1 MEGTSDKNP
10 HEESPS
16 HDDKSETDSVSLTV
30 SLPLGEVK
38 EEENSEDISEHI
50 SSNSGSIENDRSFQ
64 EIEVY
69 NYQGTYL
76 NEDLR
81 DEVDLSEK
89 QPDILNESLE
99 SESSIISLLYLE
111 RIEENNVSN
120 LLEDSFQGD
129 ASKSDKDLSTVSK
142 EESFNM
148 FQNLDLD
155 DKSLSNIRH
164 STQPSIEEKNLNASQ
179 VQNLDLDDKSL
190 SNIRHITQLSID
202 EKNLNASHFG
212 LEPVC
217 NEEELSRKLKD
228 YEELVNIQNNTITAL
243 TSELDSFREMS
254 NPNTVS
260 TLSTTEYKQ
269 LQEEW
274 NGKILEYNGVIL
286 IKNDLIQKLTE
297 SLEQSSKEKEELMS
311 KIGDFEN
318 EISELRETIKIAQMK
333 NQTSDSVQ
341 EELNSSIHDKSL
353 VSEDVSN
360 NLEVEYMTLKENL
373 DMHQHGLLKQLNLKF
388 NEVLEEKIS
397 EIKSVHDQEI
407 KTLKE
412 SVSLEKD
419 EYESEISRLRAL
431 LAEFQAGSTQ
441 FMALKD
447 ELDLKHSREME
458 ELRTYFEKKCADVE
472 KNYSEEIY
480 SQHSRKMSSS
490 SCSEAELNSDLPFP
504 HVPGPEGDVQT
515 NLNKKDLIN
524 LQNELNSIFNKIT
537 KCDLD
542 AMTDDD
548 FSNLKREIN
557 RSHLSNLLK
566 HSISTGTIKPQIEE
580 HVNAGEKAP
589 KMEDIEARYEEKF
602 NQMKEKYEEE
612 LKNLRNLLELAEKQ
626 HLSIS
631 STVQEVGS
639 SEEFEINEVIQ
650 SYERRLQEQ
659 VILAKNDI
667 VAGLEAQIQRLAASE
682 PDSDEWPSELLRIR
696 DRFTEKHEADKMVLN
711 EEHRLELEKLKEEH
725 RKILDEVSQRV
736 LDGAK
741 RRKLRDDESLNKD
754 EMEILKER
762 DILKQRVASMHNLF
776 GELLKYFTQC
786 EDELNNTLVEELLK
800 QGFDKNMSQIDDELN
815 LTRSSP
821 STSSKTSDSTLN
833 ITRVHLTP
841 NFTDL
846 INIIESSSP
855 EEADSKDVSIDVKNE
870 LSVCLEKLKQEANAI
885 LCLTTKQPV
894 GAILDSKNNNN
905 LEGQITSLTRKLID
919 ETQLKEDLK
928 SELEENQKYIET
940 LEKERERLET
950 ELENV
955 IAKENI
961 LEEDLTAAKNKIG
974 QLLESGR
981 KEIVSE
987 GYGEAGVHSQSLG
1000 DTMNALVDLQE
1011 KARNVLS
1018 QSRTSADPTLLHL
1031 IEELCRVG
1039 ERIKE
1044 ESYRERY
1051 DLQQQIEAADKKYRT
1066 TNKFLEEQAMERE
1079 QERDEA
1085 QKKIDALLI
1094 QLKERDKNKVHS
1106 EIVASE
1112 VVAFLLGSNNGIFP
1126 MMQQIEQLELQL
1138 QEKTTAFEASCH
1150 KLKDLEDEL
1159 TEAVEKIKEL
1169 REIIRNLEIQ
1179 SETKSVKIQEYLD
1192 TINKLQNIIANEH
1205 GVGDGKDC
1213 DASKDVSDIG
1223 ELYRHIEHLETE
1235 LHKLRLNSELAG
1247 NEGATKQI
1255 STQLYEIEA
1264 QVDRKTKE
1272 LEILHSTASTN
1283 CSSPSE
1289 DVSARDVV
1297 LPKSPKKMEDCE
1309 VPLQQLAR
1317 LREKLIRHSRA
1328 EDAAMKRIRDLEM
1341 EVFGLKHELEE
1352 TNGEREFMKK
1362 NIQEQLVLISDF
1374 QIRLDEQRIRADNI
1388 EKQTNTSLEL
1398 KIYSLQKEVDSL
1410 GEKIQ
1415 QKDRHINNQSNLL
1428 AETQQRV
1435 RNLENELSSAK
1446 EDDLVVDMQKE
1457 IDKLVSENAQMK
1469 KKIKNEAQMVPNL
1482 VGNIISDKNHDME
1495 RLRLKLEDTEK
1506 LLEGYTSLNIDKKDL
1521 QTLSN
1526 LKSNGTSLE
1535 ELFSILDLSQP
1546 DLLRR
1551 MESRNLSESQSPLLF
1566 KREKS
1571 DDTLMEPE
1579 LSSIMGPT
1587 SANSV
1592 VQMRNSTEISHKK
1605 VHFEDI
1611 DMECL
1616 KKELAELKNQLD
1628 AKDKIIKECNERL
1641 QELDNLQ
1648 IKTENQQKSV
1658 EDTNNAL
1665 TAISKSFEEAQ
1676 MDWQNRERDLGIEIA
1691 EKKLKLEDIEKELD
1705 LLQQDSKRKDEMC
1718 VRLTKEIKDL
1728 EKEIT
1733 KLKNENYLTVENVI
1747 KMKNEEMDNLEKEL
1761 NEKFNVEIEKCK
1773 KTISSCC
1780 DERGSLLKE
1789 MELISTQLADSRSKN
1804 SQMEQTLKEHSH
1816 EIKKYRKEFE
1826 NKLLVIESLTREMK
1840 EMKEKRAKN
1849 RRFTRELEQKLEDQK
1864 SSMESLEE
1872 EKAAQKCWLLEKETL
1887 IKNLQEEAD
1896 RYKQEIG
1903 ENMEKLEKEVKE
1915 NESKIDELTKEK
1927 NHLTEL
1933 LGEREKIIKQMV
1945 EDHQQVHLNLVSI
1958 KSKIQEPGHIIDL
1971 GNKLREE
1978 QKKRAELVQEIHN
1991 LKVQL
1996 MQCKSNEMTTSV
2008 DEIADQLKRE
2018 LDNSIKIDSNIMSAV
2033 SDQSLSSISEVQD
2046 VEAYKKSLAKEK
2058 ACKKQLLELVNTL
2071 QDRITTLQN
2080 DLEKERATL
2089 VCNSTEDAQC
2099 IEQLRIQL
2107 DAALD
2112 ANEALK
2118 RAISERESENE
2129 QLEKDLESLK
2139 RKNIS
2144 SASRSESTK
2153 YKELPSKES
2162 IALNKLQKDH
2172 DVLLG
2177 EQSKLIGELA
2187 GLRQT
2192 HLDMTTDY
2200 KCTKDLLALEMQRKK
2215 NLEGKVYSL
2224 QMRERELTENLTQI
2238 TLEKERVVDEI
2249 SQEKADLI
2257 KQKLELLQR
2266 LKSQHSFESSVTVT
2280 NDIPDELIKKI
2291 SELNSAFIENKK
2303 LVDMITRISNE
2314 KAQVENELE
2323 IVRGAVKNS
2332 SVQLPSNDL
2341 AARADYLFA
2350 KTLKLESTKKALVFQ
2365 KRYLM
2370 KYLLTQ
2376 GVVDVLPDP
2385 VTQRAMFRRDFSP
2398 KHRFRAAVFVI
2409 ISISRIKFLVKRW
2422 HSGVRIAERINSRH
2436 YKQTRR
2442 KNDATVVSAHFQV
2455 GQPVSN
2461 QFFLNAPPAGPTLRN
2476 PNQFVQFKEDARE
2489 TRERLEADRE
2499 SARSE
2504 EFYPERSAP
2513 WSGTTPPSKERRS
2526 RITIGNAV
2534 LNKED
2539 MNPLKA
2545 PQLLAQFVERF
2556 DQIQEKLGVVLES
2569 DST

>member
-1 MEGTSDKNP
+1 MEGTSDKKP

-30 SLPLGEVK
+30 SLPLGEGK
-38 EEENSEDISEHI
+38 GEEKSEDISEHI

-76 NEDLR
+76 NEDKR
-81 DEVDLSEK
+81 DEVDLDEK
-89 QPDILNESLE
+89 QPDILNESLQ

-111 RIEENNVSN
+111 RIEENCVANM
-120 LLEDSFQGD
+120 LEDSFQGD
-129 ASKSDKDLSTVSK
+129 VSKSDKDLSTGSK

-164 STQPSIEEKNLNASQ
+164 S
-179 VQNLDLDDKSL
+179 
-190 SNIRHITQLSID
+190 TQLSID

-228 YEELVNIQNNTITAL
+228 FEELINIKNNAIAAL

-274 NGKILEYNGVIL
+274 NGKVLEYNTAIL
-286 IKNDLIQKLTE
+286 MKNDLIQKLTE
-297 SLEQSSKEKEELMS
+297 SLDQSSKEKQELMS
-311 KIGDFEN
+311 KIGDFER
-318 EISELRETIKIAQMK
+318 EISELRETIKIAQVK
-333 NQTSDSVQ
+333 NETSDSLQ
-341 EELNSSIHDKSL
+341 EGLDSSIHDHKSL
-353 VSEDVSN
+353 VSQEVNN
-360 NLEVEYMTLKENL
+360 NLEVEYMALKQHL
-373 DMHQHGLLKQLNLKF
+373 DVNQRDLLKQLNLKF

-397 EIKSVHDQEI
+397 ENKSVYEQEI

-412 SVSLEKD
+412 NISLEKD

-447 ELDLKHSREME
+447 ELDLKHSKEME

-504 HVPGPEGDVQT
+504 HVPGPEGDVQM
-515 NLNKKDLIN
+515 NLNKKDIIN

-557 RSHLSNLLK
+557 KSHLSNLLK
-566 HSISTGTIKPQIEE
+566 HSISAATIKPQIEE
-580 HVNAGEKAP
+580 NIHIDENVTKLA
-589 KMEDIEARYEEKF
+589 DIEARYEEKL
-602 NQMKEKYEEE
+602 NQIKEKYEEE
-612 LKNLRNLLELAEKQ
+612 LENLRNQLEIAEKQ

-639 SEEFEINEVIQ
+639 SEEFEMNEVIQ

-667 VAGLEAQIQRLAASE
+667 VAGLEAQIQRLAANE
-682 PDSDEWPSELLRIR
+682 PESDEWPSELLRIR
-696 DRFTEKHEADKMVLN
+696 DKFTEKHEAEKIVLN
-711 EEHRLELEKLKEEH
+711 EKYRLEVEKLKEEH
-725 RKILDEVSQRV
+725 QKILDGV

-741 RRKLRDDESLNKD
+741 RRRLRDEESLNKD

-800 QGFDKNMSQIDDELN
+800 QGFDKNMSQIEDELN

-821 STSSKTSDSTLN
+821 TSSSKTSDSTFN

-870 LSVCLEKLKQEANAI
+870 LTVCLEKLKQEAQSI
-885 LCLTTKQPV
+885 LSLTTKQPV
-894 GAILDSKNNNN
+894 GAILDSKNNTN
-905 LEGQITSLTRKLID
+905 LEEQINSLTRRLAT

-928 SELEENQKYIET
+928 SELEENQKYTET

-1018 QSRTSADPTLLHL
+1018 QSRASADPTLLHL

-1044 ESYRERY
+1044 ESYRERF

-1094 QLKERDKNKVHS
+1094 QLKERDKNKVNS

-1112 VVAFLLGSNNGIFP
+1112 
-1126 MMQQIEQLELQL
+1126 IELLELQL

-1192 TINKLQNIIANEH
+1192 VINKLQNVIANEH
-1205 GVGDGKDC
+1205 GVGYGKDC
-1213 DASKDVSDIG
+1213 DTSKDVSDIG

-1388 EKQTNTSLEL
+1388 EKQTNTSFEL
-1398 KIYSLQKEVDSL
+1398 KIYDLQNEVASLRD
-1410 GEKIQ
+1410 KIQ
-1415 QKDRHINNQSNLL
+1415 QKDRQINNQSLLL

-1435 RNLENELSSAK
+1435 KNLENELSSAK
-1446 EDDLVVDMQKE
+1446 DDDLVVDMQKQIE
-1457 IDKLVSENAQMK
+1457 KLVSENAQMK

-1482 VGNIISDKNHDME
+1482 VENIISDKNHDME

-1551 MESRNLSESQSPLLF
+1551 MESRNVSECQSPLLF
-1566 KREKS
+1566 KHQKS

-1592 VQMRNSTEISHKK
+1592 VQTRNSTEISHKK
-1605 VHFEDI
+1605 VHFVDMDI
-1611 DMECL
+1611 ECL
-1616 KKELAELKNQLD
+1616 QKELTEVKNLLD

-1665 TAISKSFEEAQ
+1665 TAISKSFEAAQ
-1676 MDWQNRERDLGIEIA
+1676 TEWQNKERDLGIEIA
-1691 EKKLKLEDIEKELD
+1691 EKKLKLEEQEKELD

-1718 VRLTKEIKDL
+1718 VRLTKEIKDF

-1733 KLKNENYLTVENVI
+1733 KLKHENYTTVDNVL
-1747 KMKNEEMDNLEKEL
+1747 KLKSNEMDQLEKEL
-1761 NEKFNVEIEKCK
+1761 NKKFNVEIEKCK
-1773 KTISSCC
+1773 KTISDCNV
-1780 DERGSLLKE
+1780 ERTALLKE
-1789 MELISTQLADSRSKN
+1789 MEIISTQLADSRSSN
-1804 SQMEQTLKEHSH
+1804 SQLEYALKEHSN
-1816 EIKKYRKEFE
+1816 EIVKLRKELE
-1826 NKLLVIESLTREMK
+1826 NKLLQIESLNHELNGMK
-1840 EMKEKRAKN
+1840 DKMAKR
-1849 RRFTRELEQKLEDQK
+1849 RRFTRELEQKLEVQK
-1864 SSMESLEE
+1864 SSLESLEE
-1872 EKAAQKCWLLEKETL
+1872 EKNAQKSWLLEKETA
-1887 IKNLQEEAD
+1887 IKNLHEEAN
-1896 RYKQEIG
+1896 RYQREIATLESDLEAG
-1903 ENMEKLEKEVKE
+1903 NSENMRKLEKEVKE
-1915 NESKIDELTKEK
+1915 MGSKIDELTKEK

-1933 LGEREKIIKQMV
+1933 LNEKDKIIKQMV

-2008 DEIADQLKRE
+2008 DDIADQLKRE

-2046 VEAYKKSLAKEK
+2046 VEAYKKSLTKEK
-2058 ACKKQLLELVNTL
+2058 TRKKQLLQQVNTL
-2071 QDRITTLQN
+2071 QDKITELQN
-2080 DLEKERATL
+2080 DLEKERAALLHT
-2089 VCNSTEDAQC
+2089 SAEDAQC

-2112 ANEALK
+2112 VNEALK
-2118 RAISERESENE
+2118 RAISEKESENE
-2129 QLEKDLESLK
+2129 QLEKDLDSLK

-2172 DVLLG
+2172 EVLLG

-2224 QMRERELTENLTQI
+2224 QTRERELKEKLTKT
-2238 TLEKERVVDEI
+2238 TLEKERVLDEI

-2266 LKSQHSFESSVTVT
+2266 LKSQNSFESPAAVTVT

-2291 SELNSAFIENKK
+2291 RELNSAFIENKK
-2303 LVDMITRISNE
+2303 LVDLVTRISNE
-2314 KAQVENELE
+2314 KTQVENELE
-2323 IVRGAVKNS
+2323 IMRGAVKNS
-2332 SVQLPSNDL
+2332 SAQLPSNDL

-2385 VTQRAMFRRDFSP
+2385 LTQRALFRREFSP

-2409 ISISRIKFLVKRW
+2409 ISIFRIKFLVKRW

-2436 YKQTRR
+2436 YKQTQR
-2442 KNDATVVSAHFQV
+2442 KNDANVISAHFQV

-2461 QFFLNAPPAGPTLRN
+2461 QFFLNAPSTGPTLRN
-2476 PNQFVQFKEDARE
+2476 PNHFVQFKEDARE
-2489 TRERLEADRE
+2489 VRERLEEDRE
-2499 SARSE
+2499 SVRSE
-2504 EFYPERSAP
+2504 DFYPERSVP

-2526 RITIGNAV
+2526 RIATGNAM

-2539 MNPLKA
+2539 MSALKA

-2569 DST
+2569 DTT

>member
-81 DEVDLSEK
+81 DEVDLGEK

-111 RIEENNVSN
+111 RIEENSVANM
-120 LLEDSFQGD
+120 LENSFQSN
-129 ASKSDKDLSTVSK
+129 ASKSDKDLSTGSK

-155 DKSLSNIRH
+155 DKSLSNIRQSTQLSIDEKNFNTSQVQNLDLDDKSLSNIRH
-164 STQPSIEEKNLNASQ
+164 STQPSIDEKNLNASQ
-179 VQNLDLDDKSL
+179 VQNLDLDDKSI

-297 SLEQSSKEKEELMS
+297 SLEQSSKEKQELMS

-341 EELNSSIHDKSL
+341 EELNSSIDDQKSL
-353 VSEDVSN
+353 VSEDVNN

-388 NEVLEEKIS
+388 NEVLEKKIS

-667 VAGLEAQIQRLAASE
+667 VAGLEAQIQRLAANES
-682 PDSDEWPSELLRIR
+682 DSDEWPSELLRIR

-821 STSSKTSDSTLN
+821 TSSSKTSDSTLN

-905 LEGQITSLTRKLID
+905 LEEQITSLTRKLID

-1179 SETKSVKIQEYLD
+1179 SETKSVKIQAYLD

-1592 VQMRNSTEISHKK
+1592 VQTRNSTEISHKK

-1903 ENMEKLEKEVKE
+1903 KNMEKLEEEVKE
-1915 NESKIDELTKEK
+1915 NKSKIDDLTKEK

-1933 LGEREKIIKQMV
+1933 LGEKEKIIKQMV

-1958 KSKIQEPGHIIDL
+1958 KSKIQ
-1971 GNKLREE
+1971 
-1978 QKKRAELVQEIHN
+1978 
-1991 LKVQL
+1991 
-1996 MQCKSNEMTTSV
+1996 
-2008 DEIADQLKRE
+2008 
-2018 LDNSIKIDSNIMSAV
+2018 
-2033 SDQSLSSISEVQD
+2033 
-2046 VEAYKKSLAKEK
+2046 EK

-2224 QMRERELTENLTQI
+2224 QMRERELTEKLTQT

-2442 KNDATVVSAHFQV
+2442 KNDATVVPAHFQV

>member
-1 MEGTSDKNP
+1 MEGTSDKKP

-30 SLPLGEVK
+30 SLPLGEGK
-38 EEENSEDISEHI
+38 GEEKSEDISEHI

-76 NEDLR
+76 NEDRR
-81 DEVDLSEK
+81 DEVDLDEK
-89 QPDILNESLE
+89 QPDILNESLQ

-111 RIEENNVSN
+111 RIEENYLANM
-120 LLEDSFQGD
+120 LEDSFQGD
-129 ASKSDKDLSTVSK
+129 ASKSDKDLSTGSK

-164 STQPSIEEKNLNASQ
+164 S
-179 VQNLDLDDKSL
+179 
-190 SNIRHITQLSID
+190 TQLSID

-217 NEEELSRKLKD
+217 NEEELSRRLKD
-228 YEELVNIQNNTITAL
+228 FEELINIKNNMIAAL

-274 NGKILEYNGVIL
+274 NGKVSEYNNAIL

-297 SLEQSSKEKEELMS
+297 SLDQSSKEKQELMS
-311 KIGDFEN
+311 KIGDFEE
-318 EISELRETIKIAQMK
+318 EISELRETVKIAQMK
-333 NQTSDSVQ
+333 NETSDSVQ
-341 EELNSSIHDKSL
+341 EGLDSSIHDHKSL
-353 VSEDVSN
+353 VSQEVNN
-360 NLEVEYMTLKENL
+360 NLEVEYMALKQHL
-373 DMHQHGLLKQLNLKF
+373 DMNQRDLLKQLNLKF

-397 EIKSVHDQEI
+397 ENKSVYEQEI
-407 KTLKE
+407 KMLKE
-412 SVSLEKD
+412 NMSLEKD

-441 FMALKD
+441 FIALKD

-504 HVPGPEGDVQT
+504 HVPGPEGDVQM
-515 NLNKKDLIN
+515 NLNKKDVIN

-548 FSNLKREIN
+548 FSNLKKEIN

-566 HSISTGTIKPQIEE
+566 HSISAATIKPQIEANVHIDE
-580 HVNAGEKAP
+580 NATKLA
-589 KMEDIEARYEEKF
+589 DIEARYEEKL
-602 NQMKEKYEEE
+602 NQIKEKYEEE
-612 LKNLRNLLELAEKQ
+612 LENLRNQLEIAEKQ

-639 SEEFEINEVIQ
+639 SEEFEMNEVIQ

-667 VAGLEAQIQRLAASE
+667 VAGLEAQIQRLAANE
-682 PDSDEWPSELLRIR
+682 PESDEWPSELLRIR
-696 DRFTEKHEADKMVLN
+696 DKFTEKHEAEKVVLN
-711 EEHRLELEKLKEEH
+711 EEHRLEVEKLKDEH
-725 RKILDEVSQRV
+725 QKILDGV

-741 RRKLRDDESLNKD
+741 RRRLRDEESLNKD

-800 QGFDKNMSQIDDELN
+800 QGFDKNMSQIEDELN

-821 STSSKTSDSTLN
+821 TSSSKTSDSTFN

-870 LSVCLEKLKQEANAI
+870 LTVCLEKLKQEAQSI
-885 LCLTTKQPV
+885 LSLTTKQPV
-894 GAILDSKNNNN
+894 GAILDSKNTTN
-905 LEGQITSLTRKLID
+905 LEEQINLLTRKLTT

-928 SELEENQKYIET
+928 SELEENQKYTET
-940 LEKERERLET
+940 LEKERERLKM

-1018 QSRTSADPTLLHL
+1018 QSRASADPTLLHL

-1044 ESYRERY
+1044 ESYRERF

-1094 QLKERDKNKVHS
+1094 QLKERDKNKVNS

-1112 VVAFLLGSNNGIFP
+1112 VIALLLGSNNGISP
-1126 MMQQIEQLELQL
+1126 MIKQIELLELQL

-1192 TINKLQNIIANEH
+1192 TINKLQNLIANEH

-1213 DASKDVSDIG
+1213 DTSKDVSDIG

-1289 DVSARDVV
+1289 DVSARDV
-1297 LPKSPKKMEDCE
+1297 
-1309 VPLQQLAR
+1309 
-1317 LREKLIRHSRA
+1317 
-1328 EDAAMKRIRDLEM
+1328 
-1341 EVFGLKHELEE
+1341 
-1352 TNGEREFMKK
+1352 
-1362 NIQEQLVLISDF
+1362 
-1374 QIRLDEQRIRADNI
+1374 
-1388 EKQTNTSLEL
+1388 
-1398 KIYSLQKEVDSL
+1398 
-1410 GEKIQ
+1410 
-1415 QKDRHINNQSNLL
+1415 
-1428 AETQQRV
+1428 
-1435 RNLENELSSAK
+1435 
-1446 EDDLVVDMQKE
+1446 
-1457 IDKLVSENAQMK
+1457 
-1469 KKIKNEAQMVPNL
+1469 
-1482 VGNIISDKNHDME
+1482 
-1495 RLRLKLEDTEK
+1495 
-1506 LLEGYTSLNIDKKDL
+1506 
-1521 QTLSN
+1521 
-1526 LKSNGTSLE
+1526 
-1535 ELFSILDLSQP
+1535 
-1546 DLLRR
+1546 
-1551 MESRNLSESQSPLLF
+1551 
-1566 KREKS
+1566 
-1571 DDTLMEPE
+1571 
-1579 LSSIMGPT
+1579 
-1587 SANSV
+1587 
-1592 VQMRNSTEISHKK
+1592 
-1605 VHFEDI
+1605 
-1611 DMECL
+1611 
-1616 KKELAELKNQLD
+1616 
-1628 AKDKIIKECNERL
+1628 
-1641 QELDNLQ
+1641 
-1648 IKTENQQKSV
+1648 
-1658 EDTNNAL
+1658 
-1665 TAISKSFEEAQ
+1665 
-1676 MDWQNRERDLGIEIA
+1676 
-1691 EKKLKLEDIEKELD
+1691 
-1705 LLQQDSKRKDEMC
+1705 
-1718 VRLTKEIKDL
+1718 
-1728 EKEIT
+1728 
-1733 KLKNENYLTVENVI
+1733 
-1747 KMKNEEMDNLEKEL
+1747 
-1761 NEKFNVEIEKCK
+1761 
-1773 KTISSCC
+1773 
-1780 DERGSLLKE
+1780 
-1789 MELISTQLADSRSKN
+1789 
-1804 SQMEQTLKEHSH
+1804 
-1816 EIKKYRKEFE
+1816 
-1826 NKLLVIESLTREMK
+1826 
-1840 EMKEKRAKN
+1840 
-1849 RRFTRELEQKLEDQK
+1849 
-1864 SSMESLEE
+1864 
-1872 EKAAQKCWLLEKETL
+1872 
-1887 IKNLQEEAD
+1887 
-1896 RYKQEIG
+1896 
-1903 ENMEKLEKEVKE
+1903 
-1915 NESKIDELTKEK
+1915 
-1927 NHLTEL
+1927 
-1933 LGEREKIIKQMV
+1933 
-1945 EDHQQVHLNLVSI
+1945 
-1958 KSKIQEPGHIIDL
+1958 EPGHIIDL

-2008 DEIADQLKRE
+2008 DDIADQLKRE

-2046 VEAYKKSLAKEK
+2046 VEAYKKSLTKEK
-2058 ACKKQLLELVNTL
+2058 ARKKQLLQQVNTL
-2071 QDRITTLQN
+2071 QDKITELQN
-2080 DLEKERATL
+2080 DLEKERAALLHT
-2089 VCNSTEDAQC
+2089 STEDAQC

-2118 RAISERESENE
+2118 RALSEKESENE
-2129 QLEKDLESLK
+2129 QLEKELDSLK

-2172 DVLLG
+2172 EVLLG

-2224 QMRERELTENLTQI
+2224 QTRERELKEKLTKT
-2238 TLEKERVVDEI
+2238 TLEKERVLDEI

-2266 LKSQHSFESSVTVT
+2266 LKSQNSFESPAAVTVT

-2291 SELNSAFIENKK
+2291 RELNSAFIENKK
-2303 LVDMITRISNE
+2303 LVDLVTRISNE
-2314 KAQVENELE
+2314 KTQVENELE
-2323 IVRGAVKNS
+2323 IMRGAVKNS
-2332 SVQLPSNDL
+2332 SAQLPSNDL

-2385 VTQRAMFRRDFSP
+2385 LTQRALFRREFSP

-2409 ISISRIKFLVKRW
+2409 ISIFRIKFLVKRW

-2436 YKQTRR
+2436 YKHTHR
-2442 KNDATVVSAHFQV
+2442 KNDANVISAHFQV

-2461 QFFLNAPPAGPTLRN
+2461 QFFLNAPSTGPTLRN
-2476 PNQFVQFKEDARE
+2476 PNHFVQFKEDARE
-2489 TRERLEADRE
+2489 VRERLEEDRE
-2499 SARSE
+2499 SVRSE
-2504 EFYPERSAP
+2504 DFYPERSVP

-2526 RITIGNAV
+2526 RKATGNAM

-2539 MNPLKA
+2539 MSALKA

-2569 DST
+2569 DTT